1 MTATPLP
8 ATCCMWACHR
18 PVAGTRTAV
27 TTVDGETFPVVYRL
41 CRECLAESDAAAAS
55 VEPVE
60 AS

>member
-1 MTATPLP
+1 MSAE
-8 ATCCMWACHR
+8 CCMWACHR
-18 PVAGTRTAV
+18 PAAGIRTRT
-27 TTVDGETFPVVYRL
+27 TTVEGETFPVVYRL